1 MKKLIS
7 FLSLSTLSSLAIA
20 HGFHDHSAIYA
31 AGESHPVSGLEHA
44 LLLATVIGAVYLSLK
59 LFRK

>member
-7 FLSLSTLSSLAIA
+7 LLSLSALSSTVMA

-31 AGESHPVSGLEHA
+31 AGELHPAVGMEHGI
-44 LLLATVIGAVYLSLK
+44 LLAAIAGAVYLSLK

>member
-7 FLSLSTLSSLAIA
+7 FISLSTLSSLAIA

-31 AGESHPVSGLEHA
+31 AGEVHPSSGFEHA
-44 LLLATVIGAVYLSLK
+44 VLLVAIAGAVYFSLK